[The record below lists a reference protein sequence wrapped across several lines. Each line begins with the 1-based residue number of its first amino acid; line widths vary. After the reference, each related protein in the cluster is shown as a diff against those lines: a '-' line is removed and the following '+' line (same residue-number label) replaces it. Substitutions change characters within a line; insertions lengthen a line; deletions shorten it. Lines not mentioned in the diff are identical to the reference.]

1 MKTLSADLLS
11 SKVIAQRKAKKLT
24 QSELSK
30 ETGIN
35 RSLISQLENKEFTPS
50 ADQLM
55 ALASVLDFNI
65 NDVFADP
72 AKTKEIVTRKYK
84 IAVAGTG

>member
-35 RSLISQLENKEFTPS
+35 RSLI
-50 ADQLM
+50 
-55 ALASVLDFNI
+55 
-65 NDVFADP
+65 
-72 AKTKEIVTRKYK
+72 
-84 IAVAGTG
+84 